1 MRARTC
7 ARSAFS
13 FAWNLNIGER
23 HGQVHPRQS
32 GLSGR
37 VHIGARHAAPCD
49 GDCLGQHDSN
59 GGDLFNLSRPH
70 GRSSGLDL
78 IHTRAFQSERDGE
91 LLSNVKATPGACS
104 PSRRVE
110 SLITILTELGI
121 HSLQRNHR
129 STKALYCSREYFENA
144 DHILLG
150 VFA

>member
-1 MRARTC
+1 VDARENLC
-7 ARSAFS
+7 AICLQFCVD
-13 FAWNLNIGER
+13 LNIGER

-91 LLSNVKATPGACS
+91 LLLKREGHA
-104 PSRRVE
+104 RRLF
-110 SLITILTELGI
+110 SIAQGGI
-121 HSLQRNHR
+121 VDYDL
-129 STKALYCSREYFENA
+129 
-144 DHILLG
+144 D
-150 VFA
+150 